1 MYLVSLNPTSP
12 YPKFVKTRSECNACH
27 GSETSHMWW
36 NPCIFVRAVFAPD
49 ISGGWMMTRRYVGKF
64 PPKYIFKRVRYC
76 TLCILSNGSMRWVI
90 VYEAFYM
97 PLASLELWFAC
108 TLYSAGQ
115 KNVAKGCVRCGFYHA
130 VFNHVFWRAEYS
142 SAQDNFIKGFLCRLQ
157 NCLRKQHIKPFTV
170 PSRVA

>member
-1 MYLVSLNPTSP
+1 MKPLHFCPS
-12 YPKFVKTRSECNACH
+12 
-27 GSETSHMWW
+27 
-36 NPCIFVRAVFAPD
+36 CICSRYFWRVDDDSTICGKVF
-49 ISGGWMMTRRYVGKF
+49 F

-115 KNVAKGCVRCGFYHA
+115 KNVVKGCVRCGFYHA